1 MQSQDRQVGTT
12 EVKILVE
19 GYAIEDPR
27 KCGAGETGPT
37 ITLAK
42 DKNLTIVVDPSL
54 WKTRKSD
61 KLAED

>member
-1 MQSQDRQVGTT
+1 MQSQDRQVSMT
-12 EVKILVE
+12 EVKILVQN
-19 GYAIEDPR
+19 YAIEDSK
-27 KCGAGETGPT
+27 KCGAGETRPT